1 MEVKHRAAR
10 SLVHRLASAPVRS
23 GAFAEAA
30 AEIRRLSKDD
40 PEMRSPLAESGAVP
54 LLGSALLE
62 FDSSAAEAQENASA
76 ALLNLSISAREAVM
90 STPGILDALAA
101 ALRLPCPSTA
111 QNAAATVYSLLS
123 VDEYRPII
131 GSKRSVIAALLDLF
145 RGLGVTPTRSI
156 KDALK
161 AIFLLALYP
170 LNRATLVEMG
180 AVPPLFALVVK
191 DGRRGVV
198 EDATAVISQV
208 AGCYESVE
216 AFRRV
221 AGVAILVELV
231 DAATGASGRAREN
244 AAAALLNLVMSGGD
258 KAVGDIMES
267 EGAESLVRELA
278 EGVGGEVSARGKSK
292 AADLLR
298 VLQRSRGSHLVHG
311 LQEDTETSTDS
322 APQSLLFSSSS
333 YTVLR
338 APNSKETNYI
348 NKTELCKLSHNIR
361 EFLTI

>member
-10 SLVHRLASAPVRS
+10 TIVHRLESAPARS
-23 GAFAEAA
+23 GAAAEVV
-30 AEIRRLSKDD
+30 AEIRRLSRDD

-54 LLGSALLE
+54 LLASALLE
-62 FDSSAAEAQENASA
+62 FDPSAAEAQENASA
-76 ALLNLSISAREAVM
+76 ALLNLSISAREVVM

-101 ALRLPCPSTA
+101 ALRLPCPSAA

-131 GSKRSVIAALLDLF
+131 GSKRSLIAALLDLF
-145 RGLGVTPTRSI
+145 RGHGVTPTRSI

-161 AIFLLALYP
+161 AIFLLSLYP

-208 AGCYESVE
+208 AGCYESVD

-244 AAAALLNLVMSGGD
+244 AAAALLNLVRSGGD
-258 KAVGDIMES
+258 KAVGDVMES
-267 EGAESLVRELA
+267 EGAETLVRELA

-292 AADLLR
+292 AAELLR
-298 VLQRSRGSHLVHG
+298 VLERARGSHLVRG
-311 LQEDTETSTDS
+311 LQEDTETGIGDS

-333 YTVLR
+333 YS
-338 APNSKETNYI
+338 NSSLHSSI
-348 NKTELCKLSHNIR
+348 N
-361 EFLTI
+361 